1 MNDPWQASGS
11 HRALSRALRV
21 SLAKSM
27 LDPGCWICRKWFLA
41 SIWHLASSF
50 GFTTPDLPAVGNVQL
65 GRIGMKVKSDFHTQD
80 GIGVEP

>member
-1 MNDPWQASGS
+1 MITPDRQAAPIVPSPARCVFPW
-11 HRALSRALRV
+11 RNRCW
-21 SLAKSM
+21 M
-27 LDPGCWICRKWFLA
+27 LDMPKMVPRQ
-41 SIWHLASSF
+41 HLASSF